1 MNIYLKKKIYNER
14 RNEMKSLKNK
24 KTLVFILAVFM
35 MAAFCLT
42 ACTKDTNTEV
52 KNEPKENSQNETNK
66 FEKDEALDKFINPDM
81 QNDVLEAPIGAV
93 APKLVFANDKYA
105 GVLNY
110 NGLLIYS
117 LGDKKLSSAI
127 DINGLGFDQ
136 IQGDGA
142 IEITSNDEYLV
153 LNKMGKTDGYVYSLE
168 GKYLSKADDI
178 SKISASK
185 AEYLGND
192 GINEIKAKIDEKDK
206 DIDAI
211 MTQNGYVVLTL
222 DYDNLKDS
230 KLSKLDKNYELVNS
244 FNLSE

>member
-1 MNIYLKKKIYNER
+1 
-14 RNEMKSLKNK
+14 MKSLKNK
-24 KTLVFILAVFM
+24 KTLVFILAVLM

-42 ACTKDTNTEV
+42 ACTKDTDKEV
-52 KNEPKENSQNETNK
+52 QNESKEEMQNETTK
-66 FEKDEALDKFINPDM
+66 FEKDEALDKFINNDM
-81 QNDVLEAPIGAV
+81 QNEVLEAPIGADP
-93 APKLVFANDKYA
+93 PKLIFANDKYA

-153 LNKMGKTDGYVYSLE
+153 LNKRGKTDGYIYSLE

-178 SKISASK
+178 SKISASN
-185 AEYLGND
+185 AEYLEND
-192 GINEIKAKIDEKDK
+192 GISEIKAKIDEKDK
-206 DIDAI
+206 DIDVI

>member
-1 MNIYLKKKIYNER
+1 
-14 RNEMKSLKNK
+14 MKNLKNK
-24 KTLVFILAVFM
+24 KTLVFIIAVFM

-42 ACTKDTNTEV
+42 ACTKDTDKEV
-52 KNEPKENSQNETNK
+52 QNESKEEVQNESKEESQNETTK
-66 FEKDEALDKFINPDM
+66 FEKDEALDKFINNDL
-81 QNDVLEAPIGAV
+81 QNDVLEAPIGAI
-93 APKLVFANDKYA
+93 APELAFANDKYA

-117 LGDKKLSSAI
+117 LGDKKLSSVI

-142 IEITSNDEYLV
+142 IEITSNGEYVV
-153 LNKMGKTDGYVYSLE
+153 LNKMGKTDGYVYSLKD
-168 GKYLSKADDI
+168 KYLSKADDI

-185 AEYLGND
+185 AEYLEND

-222 DYDNLKDS
+222 DYENLKDS
-230 KLSKLDKNYELVNS
+230 KLSVLDKNYELVNS

>member
-1 MNIYLKKKIYNER
+1 
-14 RNEMKSLKNK
+14 MKSLKK
-24 KTLVFILAVFM
+24 QKTLVFILAVFM

-42 ACTKDTNTEV
+42 ACTKDTDKEV
-52 KNEPKENSQNETNK
+52 ENASKENSQDDTTK
-66 FEKDEALDKFINPDM
+66 FEKDEALDKFIKADI
-81 QNDVLEAPIGAV
+81 QNEVLEAPIGADP
-93 APKLVFANDKYA
+93 PKLIFANDKYA

-142 IEITSNDEYLV
+142 IEISSNDEYLV

-185 AEYLGND
+185 AEYLEND

>member
-1 MNIYLKKKIYNER
+1 MKGE
-14 RNEMKSLKNK
+14 NEMKSLKNK

-35 MAAFCLT
+35 MAVFCLT
-42 ACTKDTNTEV
+42 ACTKDTDKEV
-52 KNEPKENSQNETNK
+52 QNESKEDSENETNK
-66 FEKDEALDKFINPDM
+66 FEKDEALDKFINNDL
-81 QNDVLEAPIGAV
+81 QNEVLEAPLGAV
-93 APKLVFANDKYA
+93 APKLIFANDKYA

-117 LGDKKLSSAI
+117 LDDKKLSSAI

-185 AEYLGND
+185 AEYLEND

>member
-1 MNIYLKKKIYNER
+1 
-14 RNEMKSLKNK
+14 MKSLKNK

-35 MAAFCLT
+35 MATFCLT
-42 ACTKDTNTEV
+42 ACTKDTDKEV
-52 KNEPKENSQNETNK
+52 QNESKEEMQNETTK
-66 FEKDEALDKFINPDM
+66 FEKDEALDKFIKTDI
-81 QNDVLEAPIGAV
+81 QNEVLESPLGAV
-93 APKLVFANDKYA
+93 APKLAFANDKYA

-110 NGLLIYS
+110 NGLLIYK
-117 LGDKKLSSAI
+117 LDDKKLSSAI

-153 LNKMGKTDGYVYSLE
+153 LNKMGKTDGYVYSLD

-185 AEYLGND
+185 AEYLEND

>member
-1 MNIYLKKKIYNER
+1 
-14 RNEMKSLKNK
+14 MKNLKNK

-42 ACTKDTNTEV
+42 ACTKDTDKEV
-52 KNEPKENSQNETNK
+52 QNEPKEEVQNETDKEVQNK
-66 FEKDEALDKFINPDM
+66 TTMFEKDESLDKFINNDL
-81 QNDVLEAPIGAV
+81 QNDVLEAPIGA
-93 APKLVFANDKYA
+93 APPKLAFANDKYA

-110 NGLLIYS
+110 NGLLIYNID
-117 LGDKKLSSAI
+117 DKKLSAAI
-127 DINGLGFDQ
+127 DINGLGFEQ
-136 IQGDGA
+136 IQGDEA

-153 LNKMGKTDGYVYSLE
+153 LNKMGKTDGYVYSLD

-185 AEYLGND
+185 AEYLEND

-206 DIDAI
+206 DIDVI
-211 MTQNGYVVLTL
+211 MTQNGYVVLAL

-230 KLSKLDKNYELVNS
+230 KLIELDKNYELVNS

>member
-1 MNIYLKKKIYNER
+1 MKGE
-14 RNEMKSLKNK
+14 NEMKSLKNK
-24 KTLVFILAVFM
+24 RTLVFILAVFM
-35 MAAFCLT
+35 MAVFCLT
-42 ACTKDTNTEV
+42 ACTKDTDKEV
-52 KNEPKENSQNETNK
+52 QNESKEDSENETNK
-66 FEKDEALDKFINPDM
+66 FEKDEALDKFINNDL
-81 QNDVLEAPIGAV
+81 QNEVLEAPLGAV
-93 APKLVFANDKYA
+93 APKLIFANDKYA

-117 LGDKKLSSAI
+117 LDDKKLSSAI
-127 DINGLGFDQ
+127 DTNGLGFDQ

-153 LNKMGKTDGYVYSLE
+153 LNKMGKTDGYVYSLQ

-185 AEYLGND
+185 AEYLEND

-230 KLSKLDKNYELVNS
+230 TLSKLDKNYELVNS

>member
-1 MNIYLKKKIYNER
+1 
-14 RNEMKSLKNK
+14 MKSLKNK

-42 ACTKDTNTEV
+42 ACTKDTDKEV
-52 KNEPKENSQNETNK
+52 KNESKEESQNETTK
-66 FEKDEALDKFINPDM
+66 FEKDESLDKYINNDL
-81 QNDVLEAPIGAV
+81 QNEVLEAPIGA
-93 APKLVFANDKYA
+93 APPKLAFANDKYA

-185 AEYLGND
+185 AEYLEND

-222 DYDNLKDS
+222 DYEILKDS
-230 KLSKLDKNYELVNS
+230 KLSVLDKNYELVNS

>member
-1 MNIYLKKKIYNER
+1 MN
-14 RNEMKSLKNK
+14 SLKNK

-42 ACTKDTNTEV
+42 ACTKDTDKEV
-52 KNEPKENSQNETNK
+52 QNESKEEMQNETTK
-66 FEKDEALDKFINPDM
+66 FEKDEALDKFIKADI

>member
-1 MNIYLKKKIYNER
+1 
-14 RNEMKSLKNK
+14 MKSLKNK

-42 ACTKDTNTEV
+42 ACTKDTDKEV
-52 KNEPKENSQNETNK
+52 QNESKEEMQNETTK
-66 FEKDEALDKFINPDM
+66 FEKDEALDKFIKADI
-81 QNDVLEAPIGAV
+81 QNEVLEAPIGADPPNL
-93 APKLVFANDKYA
+93 AFANDKYA

-117 LGDKKLSSAI
+117 LDDKKLSSAI

-153 LNKMGKTDGYVYSLE
+153 LNKMGKTDGYVYSLD

-185 AEYLGND
+185 AEYLEND

-211 MTQNGYVVLTL
+211 MTQNGYVVFTL
-222 DYDNLKDS
+222 DYDNIKDS
-230 KLSKLDKNYELVNS
+230 KLSVLDKNYELVNS

>member
-1 MNIYLKKKIYNER
+1 
-14 RNEMKSLKNK
+14 MKNLKNK

-42 ACTKDTNTEV
+42 ACTKDTDKEV
-52 KNEPKENSQNETNK
+52 QNEPKEEVQNETDKEVQNK
-66 FEKDEALDKFINPDM
+66 TTMFEKDESLDKFINNDL
-81 QNDVLEAPIGAV
+81 QNDVLEAPIGA
-93 APKLVFANDKYA
+93 APPKLAFANDKYA

-110 NGLLIYS
+110 NGLLIYNID
-117 LGDKKLSSAI
+117 DKKLSLAI
-127 DINGLGFDQ
+127 DINGLGFEQ
-136 IQGDGA
+136 IQGDEA

-153 LNKMGKTDGYVYSLE
+153 LNKMGKTDGYVYSLD

-185 AEYLGND
+185 AKYLGND
-192 GINEIKAKIDEKDK
+192 GIDEIKAKIDEKDK
-206 DIDAI
+206 DIDVI
-211 MTQNGYVVLTL
+211 MTQNGYVVLAL

-230 KLSKLDKNYELVNS
+230 KLIELDKNYELVNS

>member
-1 MNIYLKKKIYNER
+1 
-14 RNEMKSLKNK
+14 MKNLKNK

-42 ACTKDTNTEV
+42 ACTKDTDKEV
-52 KNEPKENSQNETNK
+52 QNETKEEMQNETTK
-66 FEKDEALDKFINPDM
+66 FEKDESLDKFIN
-81 QNDVLEAPIGAV
+81 NDLQSEVLEAPIGADP
-93 APKLVFANDKYA
+93 PKLAFANDKYA
-105 GVLNY
+105 GALNY

-117 LGDKKLSSAI
+117 LDDKKLSSAI

-142 IEITSNDEYLV
+142 IEISSNDEYLV

-185 AEYLGND
+185 AEYFEND

>member
-1 MNIYLKKKIYNER
+1 
-14 RNEMKSLKNK
+14 MKNLKNK

-42 ACTKDTNTEV
+42 ACTKDTDKEV
-52 KNEPKENSQNETNK
+52 ENASKENSQDDTTK
-66 FEKDEALDKFINPDM
+66 FEKDESLDKFINNDL
-81 QNDVLEAPIGAV
+81 QNDVLEAPIGADP
-93 APKLVFANDKYA
+93 PKLAFVNDKYA

-110 NGLLIYS
+110 NGLLIYR

-127 DINGLGFDQ
+127 DINGLGFDR

-142 IEITSNDEYLV
+142 IDIASNDEYLI
-153 LNKMGKTDGYVYSLE
+153 LNKMGKTDGYVYSLD

-185 AEYLGND
+185 AEYVEND

-211 MTQNGYVVLTL
+211 MTQNGYLVLTL
-222 DYDNLKDS
+222 DYENLKDS
-230 KLSKLDKNYELVNS
+230 KLSVLDKNYELVNS

>member
-1 MNIYLKKKIYNER
+1 
-14 RNEMKSLKNK
+14 MKSLKNK

-42 ACTKDTNTEV
+42 ACTKDTDKEV
-52 KNEPKENSQNETNK
+52 KNESKEESQNETTK
-66 FEKDEALDKFINPDM
+66 FEKDESLDKYINNDL
-81 QNDVLEAPIGAV
+81 QNEVLEAPIGA
-93 APKLVFANDKYA
+93 APPKLAFANDKYA

-117 LGDKKLSSAI
+117 LDDKKLSTAI
-127 DINGLGFDQ
+127 DIKGLGFDR

-142 IEITSNDEYLV
+142 IEITSNDEYVV
-153 LNKMGKTDGYVYSLE
+153 LNKMGKTDGYVYSLD

-178 SKISASK
+178 SKISTSK
-185 AEYLGND
+185 AEYVEND

-211 MTQNGYVVLTL
+211 MTQNGYLVLTL
-222 DYDNLKDS
+222 DYENLKDS
-230 KLSKLDKNYELVNS
+230 KLSVLDKNYELVNS

>member
-1 MNIYLKKKIYNER
+1 
-14 RNEMKSLKNK
+14 MKSLKNK

-66 FEKDEALDKFINPDM
+66 FEKDEALDKFIKADI
-81 QNDVLEAPIGAV
+81 QNEVLEAPLGAV
-93 APKLVFANDKYA
+93 APKLAFANDKYA

-185 AEYLGND
+185 AEYLEND

>member
-1 MNIYLKKKIYNER
+1 
-14 RNEMKSLKNK
+14 MKNLKNK

-42 ACTKDTNTEV
+42 ACTKDTDKEV
-52 KNEPKENSQNETNK
+52 KNESNEEMQNETTK
-66 FEKDEALDKFINPDM
+66 FEKDEALDKFINPEI
-81 QNDVLEAPIGAV
+81 QNDVLEAPIGADV
-93 APKLVFANDKYA
+93 PKLAFANDKYA

-110 NGLLIYS
+110 NGLLIYK
-117 LGDKKLSSAI
+117 LDDKKLSSAI
-127 DINGLGFDQ
+127 DINALGFDR

-142 IEITSNDEYLV
+142 IEITSNDDYLV
-153 LNKMGKTDGYVYSLE
+153 LNKMGKTDGYVYSL
-168 GKYLSKADDI
+168 GDKYLSKLDDL

-185 AEYLGND
+185 AEYLENE

-206 DIDAI
+206 DINAI
-211 MTQNGYVVLTL
+211 MTQNGYLVLTL

>member
-1 MNIYLKKKIYNER
+1 
-14 RNEMKSLKNK
+14 MKNLKNK

-42 ACTKDTNTEV
+42 ACTKDTDKEV
-52 KNEPKENSQNETNK
+52 KNESKEEMQNETTK
-66 FEKDEALDKFINPDM
+66 FEKDESLDKFINNDL
-81 QNDVLEAPIGAV
+81 QNDVLEAPLGAV

-153 LNKMGKTDGYVYSLE
+153 LNKMGKTDGYVYSLD
-168 GKYLSKADDI
+168 GKYLSKVDDI

-185 AEYLGND
+185 AEYLEND

-230 KLSKLDKNYELVNS
+230 TLSKLDKNYELVNS

>member
-1 MNIYLKKKIYNER
+1 
-14 RNEMKSLKNK
+14 MKNLKNK

-42 ACTKDTNTEV
+42 ACTKDTDKEV
-52 KNEPKENSQNETNK
+52 QNETDKEVQNETTK
-66 FEKDEALDKFINPDM
+66 FEKDEALDKFINPEI
-81 QNDVLEAPIGAV
+81 QNDVLEAPIGADV
-93 APKLVFANDKYA
+93 PKLAFANDKYA

-110 NGLLIYS
+110 NGLLIYK
-117 LGDKKLSSAI
+117 LDDKKLSSAI
-127 DINGLGFDQ
+127 DINALGFDR

-142 IEITSNDEYLV
+142 IEITSNDDYLV
-153 LNKMGKTDGYVYSLE
+153 LNKMGKTDGYVYSL
-168 GKYLSKADDI
+168 GDKYLSKLDDL

-185 AEYLGND
+185 AEYLENE

-206 DIDAI
+206 DINAI

>member
-1 MNIYLKKKIYNER
+1 
-14 RNEMKSLKNK
+14 MKSLKNK

-42 ACTKDTNTEV
+42 ACTKDTDKEV
-52 KNEPKENSQNETNK
+52 KNESKEESQNETTK
-66 FEKDEALDKFINPDM
+66 FEKDESLDKYINNDL
-81 QNDVLEAPIGAV
+81 QNEVLEAPIGA
-93 APKLVFANDKYA
+93 APPKLAFANDKYA

-117 LGDKKLSSAI
+117 LDDKKLSTAI
-127 DINGLGFDQ
+127 DIKGLGFDR

-142 IEITSNDEYLV
+142 IEITSNDEYVV
-153 LNKMGKTDGYVYSLE
+153 LNKMGKTDGYVYSLD

-185 AEYLGND
+185 AEYLEND

-211 MTQNGYVVLTL
+211 MTQNGYVVLAL

-230 KLSKLDKNYELVNS
+230 KLSVLDKNYELVNS

>member
-1 MNIYLKKKIYNER
+1 
-14 RNEMKSLKNK
+14 MKSLNNK

-42 ACTKDTNTEV
+42 ACTKDTDKEV
-52 KNEPKENSQNETNK
+52 QNESKEESQNETTK
-66 FEKDEALDKFINPDM
+66 FEKDESLDKFINNDL
-81 QNDVLEAPIGAV
+81 QNDVLEAPIGA
-93 APKLVFANDKYA
+93 APPELAFANDNYA

-117 LGDKKLSSAI
+117 LDDKKLSSAI

-142 IEITSNDEYLV
+142 IEITSNDEYVV
-153 LNKMGKTDGYVYSLE
+153 LNKMGKTDGYVYSLD

-178 SKISASK
+178 SRISANK
-185 AEYLGND
+185 AEHVEND
-192 GINEIKAKIDEKDK
+192 GINEIKAKIDQKDK

-222 DYDNLKDS
+222 DYENLKDS
-230 KLSKLDKNYELVNS
+230 KLTVLDKNYELVNS

>member
-1 MNIYLKKKIYNER
+1 
-14 RNEMKSLKNK
+14 MKSLKNK

-42 ACTKDTNTEV
+42 ACTKDTDKEV
-52 KNEPKENSQNETNK
+52 QNESKEEVQNENTK
-66 FEKDEALDKFINPDM
+66 FEKDEALDKFIKADI
-81 QNDVLEAPIGAV
+81 QNEVLEAPIGADT
-93 APKLVFANDKYA
+93 PKLAFVNDKYA

-117 LGDKKLSSAI
+117 LDDKKLSSAI

-153 LNKMGKTDGYVYSLE
+153 LNKRGKTDGYVYSLD
-168 GKYLSKADDI
+168 GKYLSKADDV

-185 AEYLGND
+185 AEYIEND

-206 DIDAI
+206 EINAI
-211 MTQNGYVVLTL
+211 MTQNGYVVLAL

-230 KLSKLDKNYELVNS
+230 KLIELDKNYELVNS

>member
-1 MNIYLKKKIYNER
+1 
-14 RNEMKSLKNK
+14 MKSLKNK

-42 ACTKDTNTEV
+42 ACTKDTDKEV
-52 KNEPKENSQNETNK
+52 KNESKEESQNETTK
-66 FEKDEALDKFINPDM
+66 FEKDESLDKYINNDL
-81 QNDVLEAPIGAV
+81 QNEVLEAPIGA
-93 APKLVFANDKYA
+93 APPKLAFANDKYA

-117 LGDKKLSSAI
+117 LDDKKLSTAI
-127 DINGLGFDQ
+127 DIKGLGFDR

-142 IEITSNDEYLV
+142 IEITSNDEYVV
-153 LNKMGKTDGYVYSLE
+153 LNKMGKTDGYVYSLD

-185 AEYLGND
+185 AEYVEND

-211 MTQNGYVVLTL
+211 MIQNGYLVLTL
-222 DYDNLKDS
+222 DYENLKDS
-230 KLSKLDKNYELVNS
+230 KLSVLDKNYELVNS

>member
-1 MNIYLKKKIYNER
+1 
-14 RNEMKSLKNK
+14 MKNLKNK

-42 ACTKDTNTEV
+42 ACTKDTDKEV
-52 KNEPKENSQNETNK
+52 QNESKEEMQNETTK
-66 FEKDEALDKFINPDM
+66 FEKDESLDKFIKADI
-81 QNDVLEAPIGAV
+81 QNEVLEAPLGAV
-93 APKLVFANDKYA
+93 APKLIFANDKYA

-127 DINGLGFDQ
+127 DINALGFDQ

-142 IEITSNDEYLV
+142 IEITSKDEYLV

-185 AEYLGND
+185 AEYLEND

-206 DIDAI
+206 DIDVI

>member
-1 MNIYLKKKIYNER
+1 
-14 RNEMKSLKNK
+14 MKSLKNK

-42 ACTKDTNTEV
+42 ACTKDTDKEV
-52 KNEPKENSQNETNK
+52 QNESKEEMQNETTK
-66 FEKDEALDKFINPDM
+66 FEKDEALGKFINNDL
-81 QNDVLEAPIGAV
+81 QNEVLEAPIGADP
-93 APKLVFANDKYA
+93 PKLIFANDKYA

-110 NGLLIYS
+110 NGLLIYN
-117 LGDKKLSSAI
+117 LDDKKLSTAI

-153 LNKMGKTDGYVYSLE
+153 LNKMGKTDGYVYSLD

-185 AEYLGND
+185 AEYLEND

>member
-1 MNIYLKKKIYNER
+1 
-14 RNEMKSLKNK
+14 MKSLKNK

-35 MAAFCLT
+35 MATFCLT
-42 ACTKDTNTEV
+42 ACTKDTDKEV
-52 KNEPKENSQNETNK
+52 QNESKEEMQNETTK
-66 FEKDEALDKFINPDM
+66 FEKDEALDKFIKADI
-81 QNDVLEAPIGAV
+81 QNDVLEAPIGADP
-93 APKLVFANDKYA
+93 PKLAFANDKYA

-142 IEITSNDEYLV
+142 IEISSNDEYLA

-168 GKYLSKADDI
+168 GKYLSKSDDI

-185 AEYLGND
+185 PEYLEND

>member
-1 MNIYLKKKIYNER
+1 
-14 RNEMKSLKNK
+14 MKSLKNK

-42 ACTKDTNTEV
+42 ACTKDTDKEV
-52 KNEPKENSQNETNK
+52 QNETKEESQNETKEESQNEITK
-66 FEKDEALDKFINPDM
+66 FEKDESLDKFINNDL
-81 QNDVLEAPIGAV
+81 QSDVLEAPIGADP
-93 APKLVFANDKYA
+93 PKLIFANDKYS

-153 LNKMGKTDGYVYSLE
+153 LNKMGKTDGYV
-168 GKYLSKADDI
+168 
-178 SKISASK
+178 
-185 AEYLGND
+185 
-192 GINEIKAKIDEKDK
+192 
-206 DIDAI
+206 
-211 MTQNGYVVLTL
+211 
-222 DYDNLKDS
+222 
-230 KLSKLDKNYELVNS
+230 
-244 FNLSE
+244 

>member
-1 MNIYLKKKIYNER
+1 
-14 RNEMKSLKNK
+14 MKSLKNK

-42 ACTKDTNTEV
+42 ACTKDTDKEV
-52 KNEPKENSQNETNK
+52 KNESKEESQNETTK
-66 FEKDEALDKFINPDM
+66 FEKDESLDKYINNDL
-81 QNDVLEAPIGAV
+81 QNEVLEAPIGA
-93 APKLVFANDKYA
+93 APPKLAFANDKYA

-117 LGDKKLSSAI
+117 LDDKKISTAI
-127 DINGLGFDQ
+127 DIKGLGFDR

-142 IEITSNDEYLV
+142 IEITSNDEYVV
-153 LNKMGKTDGYVYSLE
+153 LNKMGKTDGYVYSLD

-185 AEYLGND
+185 AEYLEND

-206 DIDAI
+206 DIDVI

>member
-1 MNIYLKKKIYNER
+1 
-14 RNEMKSLKNK
+14 MKNLKNK

-42 ACTKDTNTEV
+42 ACTKDTDKEV
-52 KNEPKENSQNETNK
+52 QNETDKEVQNETTK
-66 FEKDEALDKFINPDM
+66 FEKDESLDKFINNDL
-81 QNDVLEAPIGAV
+81 QNDVLEAPIGAD
-93 APKLVFANDKYA
+93 APKLAFVNDKYA

-117 LGDKKLSSAI
+117 LGDKKLSAAI
-127 DINGLGFDQ
+127 DINGLGFDR

-142 IEITSNDEYLV
+142 IEIASNDEYIA
-153 LNKMGKTDGYVYSLE
+153 LNKMGKTEGYVYSLD
-168 GKYLSKADDI
+168 GKYLSKADDV
-178 SKISASK
+178 SKISVSK
-185 AEYLGND
+185 AEYVEND

-206 DIDAI
+206 EINAI
-211 MTQNGYVVLTL
+211 MTQNGYVVLAL

-230 KLSKLDKNYELVNS
+230 KLIELDKNYELVNS

>member
-1 MNIYLKKKIYNER
+1 
-14 RNEMKSLKNK
+14 MKSLKNK
-24 KTLVFILAVFM
+24 KTLVFILAVLM

-42 ACTKDTNTEV
+42 ACTKDTDKEV
-52 KNEPKENSQNETNK
+52 QNESKEEMQNETTK
-66 FEKDEALDKFINPDM
+66 FEKDEALDKFIKADI
-81 QNDVLEAPIGAV
+81 QNEVLEAPLGAV
-93 APKLVFANDKYA
+93 APKLIFANDKYA

-110 NGLLIYS
+110 NGLLIYN
-117 LGDKKLSSAI
+117 LDDKKLSSAL
-127 DINGLGFDQ
+127 DINALGFDQ

-185 AEYLGND
+185 AEYLEND

-222 DYDNLKDS
+222 DYDNIKDS
-230 KLSKLDKNYELVNS
+230 KLSILDKNYELVNS

>member
-1 MNIYLKKKIYNER
+1 
-14 RNEMKSLKNK
+14 MKSLKNK

-42 ACTKDTNTEV
+42 ACTKDTDKEV
-52 KNEPKENSQNETNK
+52 KNESKEESQNETTK
-66 FEKDEALDKFINPDM
+66 FEKDESLDKYINNDL
-81 QNDVLEAPIGAV
+81 QNEVLEAPIGA
-93 APKLVFANDKYA
+93 APPKLAFANDKYA

-117 LGDKKLSSAI
+117 LDDKKLSTAI
-127 DINGLGFDQ
+127 DIKGLGFDQ
-136 IQGDGA
+136 IQGDEA
-142 IEITSNDEYLV
+142 IEIASNDEYIV

-168 GKYLSKADDI
+168 GKYLSKADDV

-185 AEYLGND
+185 AEYIEND

-206 DIDAI
+206 EINPI
-211 MTQNGYVVLTL
+211 MTQNGYVVLAL

-230 KLSKLDKNYELVNS
+230 KLIELDKNYELVNS

>member
-1 MNIYLKKKIYNER
+1 MKILN
-14 RNEMKSLKNK
+14 NK
-24 KTLVFILAVFM
+24 KTLFFILVVFM

-42 ACTKDTNTEV
+42 ACTKDTDKEV
-52 KNEPKENSQNETNK
+52 KNESKEEMQNETTK
-66 FEKDEALDKFINPDM
+66 FEKDEALDKFINNDL
-81 QNDVLEAPIGAV
+81 QNDVLEAPLGAV

-117 LGDKKLSSAI
+117 LDDKKLSTVI

-142 IEITSNDEYLV
+142 IEITSNDDYLV
-153 LNKMGKTDGYVYSLE
+153 LNKMGKTDGYVYSLD

-185 AEYLGND
+185 AEYLEND

-230 KLSKLDKNYELVNS
+230 TLSKLDKNYELVNS

>member
-1 MNIYLKKKIYNER
+1 
-14 RNEMKSLKNK
+14 MKNLKNK
-24 KTLVFILAVFM
+24 KTLVFILTVFM

-42 ACTKDTNTEV
+42 ACTKDTDKEV
-52 KNEPKENSQNETNK
+52 KNASKEDSQNETTK
-66 FEKDEALDKFINPDM
+66 FEKDESLDKFINNDL

-117 LGDKKLSSAI
+117 LDDKKLSTAI
-127 DINGLGFDQ
+127 DINGLGFEQ

-168 GKYLSKADDI
+168 GKYLSKLDDI
-178 SKISASK
+178 TKISTSK
-185 AEYLGND
+185 GEHLDND
-192 GINEIKAKIDEKDK
+192 GINEIKAKIDEKGK

-211 MTQNGYVVLTL
+211 MAQNGYVVLTL

-230 KLSKLDKNYELVNS
+230 KLSVLDKNYELVND

>member
-1 MNIYLKKKIYNER
+1 
-14 RNEMKSLKNK
+14 MKSLKNK

-42 ACTKDTNTEV
+42 ACTKDTDKEV
-52 KNEPKENSQNETNK
+52 KNESKEESQNETTK
-66 FEKDEALDKFINPDM
+66 FEKDESLDKYINNDL
-81 QNDVLEAPIGAV
+81 QNEVLEAPIGA
-93 APKLVFANDKYA
+93 APPKLAFANDKYA

-117 LGDKKLSSAI
+117 LDDKKLSTAI
-127 DINGLGFDQ
+127 DIKGLGFDR

-142 IEITSNDEYLV
+142 IEITSNDEYVV
-153 LNKMGKTDGYVYSLE
+153 LNKMGKTDGYVYSLD

-185 AEYLGND
+185 AEYVEND

-211 MTQNGYVVLTL
+211 MTQNGYLVLTL
-222 DYDNLKDS
+222 DYENLKDS
-230 KLSKLDKNYELVNS
+230 KLSVLDKNYELVNN

>member
-1 MNIYLKKKIYNER
+1 
-14 RNEMKSLKNK
+14 MKSLKNK

-35 MAAFCLT
+35 MATFCLT
-42 ACTKDTNTEV
+42 ACTKDTDKEV
-52 KNEPKENSQNETNK
+52 QNESKEEMQNETTK
-66 FEKDEALDKFINPDM
+66 FEKDEALDKFIKADI
-81 QNDVLEAPIGAV
+81 QNEVLEAPIGADP
-93 APKLVFANDKYA
+93 PKLAFANDKYA

-117 LGDKKLSSAI
+117 LDDKKLSSAL
-127 DINGLGFDQ
+127 DINALGFDQ

-142 IEITSNDEYLV
+142 IEISSNDEYLV

-168 GKYLSKADDI
+168 GKYLSKADDV

-185 AEYLGND
+185 AEYLEND

-206 DIDAI
+206 DIDVI
-211 MTQNGYVVLTL
+211 MTQNGYVVLAL

>member
-1 MNIYLKKKIYNER
+1 
-14 RNEMKSLKNK
+14 
-24 KTLVFILAVFM
+24 M

-42 ACTKDTNTEV
+42 ACTKDTDKEV
-52 KNEPKENSQNETNK
+52 KNESKEESQNETTK
-66 FEKDEALDKFINPDM
+66 FEKDESLDKYINNDL
-81 QNDVLEAPIGAV
+81 QNEVLEAPIGA
-93 APKLVFANDKYA
+93 APPKLAFANDKYA

-117 LGDKKLSSAI
+117 LDDKKLSTAI
-127 DINGLGFDQ
+127 DIKGLGFDR

-142 IEITSNDEYLV
+142 IEITSNDEYVV
-153 LNKMGKTDGYVYSLE
+153 LNKMGKTDGYVYSLD

-185 AEYLGND
+185 AEYVEND

-211 MTQNGYVVLTL
+211 MTQNGYLVLTL
-222 DYDNLKDS
+222 DYENLKDS
-230 KLSKLDKNYELVNS
+230 KLSVLDKNYELVNS

>member
-1 MNIYLKKKIYNER
+1 
-14 RNEMKSLKNK
+14 MKNLKNK

-42 ACTKDTNTEV
+42 ACTKDTDKEV
-52 KNEPKENSQNETNK
+52 QNESKEEMQNETTK
-66 FEKDEALDKFINPDM
+66 FEKDESLGKFINNDL
-81 QNDVLEAPIGAV
+81 QNEVLEAPIGADP
-93 APKLVFANDKYA
+93 PKLAFANDKYA

-117 LGDKKLSSAI
+117 LDDKKLSSAI

-185 AEYLGND
+185 AEYLEND

-222 DYDNLKDS
+222 DYDNIKDS
-230 KLSKLDKNYELVNS
+230 KLSILDKNYELVNS

>member
-1 MNIYLKKKIYNER
+1 
-14 RNEMKSLKNK
+14 MKSLKNK

-35 MAAFCLT
+35 MATFCLT
-42 ACTKDTNTEV
+42 ACTKDTDKEV
-52 KNEPKENSQNETNK
+52 QNESKEEMQNETTK
-66 FEKDEALDKFINPDM
+66 FEKDEALDKFIKADI
-81 QNDVLEAPIGAV
+81 QNEVLEAPIGADP
-93 APKLVFANDKYA
+93 PKLAFANDKYA

-110 NGLLIYS
+110 NGLLIYN
-117 LGDKKLSSAI
+117 LDDKKLSTAI

-142 IEITSNDEYLV
+142 IEISSNDEYLV

-168 GKYLSKADDI
+168 GKYLSKADDV

-185 AEYLGND
+185 AEYLEND

-206 DIDAI
+206 DIDVI
-211 MTQNGYVVLTL
+211 MTQNGYVVLAL